1 MTRDGIEVVI
11 VDDHPVFRDGLT
23 GLLGAAPGIRVVG
36 EAGEGAD
43 AAELCVA
50 LQPDVVLMD
59 IEMPGLNGIDAT
71 RRIVSANPHI
81 AVLMI
86 TMFDDDES
94 VFAAM
99 RAGARGYILKGASRA
114 EVVRAV
120 TAVSDGD
127 AIFGPGIAQR
137 VIAYFQAT
145 RTGPTLTAFPQLT
158 DREREVLDLIAA
170 GLSNP
175 EITRRLTLSQ
185 KTVRNHVSNVF
196 AKLQVADRAQAIVRA
211 REAGLGTSHRAS
223 GAGRDSSPPTSSP
236 PTSD

>member
-1 MTRDGIEVVI
+1 VPPNSIDVVI
-11 VDDHPVFRDGLT
+11 VDDHPLFREGLAA
-23 GLLGAAPGIRVVG
+23 LLRSAAGITSVG
-36 EAGEGAD
+36 EAAD
-43 AAELCVA
+43 GLEAVEMCQS

-59 IEMPGLNGIDAT
+59 IELPHLDGIDAT
-71 RRIVSANPHI
+71 RRIVSASPHI

-114 EVVRAV
+114 DVVRAV
-120 TAVSDGD
+120 TAVCGGE

-145 RTGPTLTAFPQLT
+145 RGGVTVAAFPQLT
-158 DREREVLDLIAA
+158 DREHEVLDLLAG
-170 GLSNP
+170 GLSNSD
-175 EITRRLTLSQ
+175 ITRRLVLSP
-185 KTVRNHVSNVF
+185 KTIRNHVSNIF

-211 REAGLGTSHRAS
+211 REAGLGVSRHE
-223 GAGRDSSPPTSSP
+223 SPAPSRHGVSERT
-236 PTSD
+236 